1 MKKISLLLLS
11 VLVSGGVMAQENK
24 VWRIGAQFGINAN
37 EVKFA
42 GGLSGAHARFE
53 YKPHSTADLNF
64 IARYDYN
71 HRWMAQLGL
80 GFNSIGFEYSIAE
93 NYSLFNPK
101 GRKNSTITSQFGTFE
116 IPGMLF
122 YKFKPNCKNTR
133 WLVGAGFVAGLT
145 DEQTIHKDFK
155 VSAEGQST
163 NYLKSESVTTGDG
176 YWLFRWS
183 IARERMFRNGS
194 ILQASLVFSTGF
206 KELAYSKVNYTID
219 NTVYEHR
226 FSNNGSNIS
235 FRLAWYLWP
244 LKRSGSARQKEV
256 L

>member
-1 MKKISLLLLS
+1 MKKTKLLLFLS
-11 VLVSGGVMAQENK
+11 VWAGGCFMAQENK

-42 GGLSGAHARFE
+42 GGMPDAHARFE

-71 HRWMAQLGL
+71 HRWMGQLGL

-101 GRKNSTITSQFGTFE
+101 ARKNATLTSQFGSLE
-116 IPGMLF
+116 IPAMLF
-122 YKFKPNCKNTR
+122 YKFKPNCKNVR

-145 DEQTIHKDFK
+145 EEQTVLKDFK
-155 VSAEGQST
+155 VNAEGQST
-163 NYLKSESVTTGDG
+163 NYLKSESVATGDG

-183 IARERMFRNGS
+183 IARERMYRNGS

-206 KELAYSKVNYTID
+206 KELAYSTVRYTID
-219 NTVYEHR
+219 NNLYEHR

-235 FRLAWYLWP
+235 LRLTWYLWP
-244 LKRSGSARQKEV
+244 LKRTGSIRQ
-256 L
+256 